1 MQLAEDSVNAQKQ
14 TDCKGSQ
21 ESENQYGGSLE
32 CFFFFFVRILVYCG
46 LQLLCTQETKQDC
59 LEKCE
64 DISRRRTR
72 KSFLNPLFVPAEM

>member
-32 CFFFFFVRILVYCG
+32 CFFFFFC
-46 LQLLCTQETKQDC
+46 QNSSLLWAPVA
-59 LEKCE
+59 LY
-64 DISRRRTR
+64 TR
-72 KSFLNPLFVPAEM
+72 DQARLPGKM